1 LVLLDVSKA
10 VQEIIPV
17 TIIEEYPLP
26 FNSSYDDVLQ
36 RSRSLPATCSLV
48 PQPLSIENRYYHSRL
63 QIRVLAIKPLAWQ
76 AGREVLPDPCW
87 PGTGRQGGQ
96 ASMRA
101 FLGKK
106 ENCLFS

>member
-76 AGREVLPDPCW
+76 AGREA
-87 PGTGRQGGQ
+87 Q
-96 ASMRA
+96 ARGA
-101 FLGKK
+101 GIYAR
-106 ENCLFS
+106 FSGHERRLSL